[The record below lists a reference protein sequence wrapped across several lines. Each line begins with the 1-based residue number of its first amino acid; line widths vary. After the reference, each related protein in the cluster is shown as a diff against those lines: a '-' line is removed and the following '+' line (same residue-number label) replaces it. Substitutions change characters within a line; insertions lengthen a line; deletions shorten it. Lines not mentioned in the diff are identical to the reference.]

1 MRSRVAVD
9 YPPEHYRIIRLV
21 AYRGEFMHILRVYYN
36 NDIKSNSSIKLDA
49 KASHHLVRVLRIKM
63 GDALILF
70 NGEGNEYTATLTAIE
85 NKHAIVNVMSEQP
98 GQTES
103 PLQLELGQGIS
114 RGERMDYTI
123 QKSVELGVSKIVPL
137 FTERCGVTLTD
148 KRLENRLRHWR
159 NVIISACEQSG
170 RCIIPELATAQ
181 PLNTWLTQKR
191 NGLKLVCDPNA
202 EKGLSDLPKTEKQ
215 VTVLIGPEG
224 GLTDEEMQ
232 QEKNADFIGFS
243 LGPRIL
249 RTETAAVAA
258 VSLLQSHFGDM
269 AVYSTPL
276 TQKIDERE

>member
-1 MRSRVAVD
+1 
-9 YPPEHYRIIRLV
+9 
-21 AYRGEFMHILRVYYN
+21 MHTFRVYYN
-36 NDIKSNSSIKLDA
+36 NDIKSNSSIKLGS

-70 NGEGNEYTATLTAIE
+70 NGEGNEYTAMLTAIE
-85 NKHAIVNVMSEQP
+85 NKHAIVDVMNERP

-114 RGERMDYTI
+114 RSERMDYTI
-123 QKSVELGVSKIVPL
+123 QKSVELGISKIAPL
-137 FTERCGVTLTD
+137 FTKRCGVTLTD
-148 KRLENRLRHWR
+148 KRLENRLTHWR

-170 RCIIPELATAQ
+170 RCFIPKLATAQ
-181 PLNTWLTQKR
+181 PLNVWFTQKR

-202 EKGLSDLPKTEKQ
+202 KKRLSDLPKTEEH

-232 QEKNADFIGFS
+232 QAKNADFIGFS

-269 AVYSTPL
+269 AVQCSSN
-276 TQKIDERE
+276 